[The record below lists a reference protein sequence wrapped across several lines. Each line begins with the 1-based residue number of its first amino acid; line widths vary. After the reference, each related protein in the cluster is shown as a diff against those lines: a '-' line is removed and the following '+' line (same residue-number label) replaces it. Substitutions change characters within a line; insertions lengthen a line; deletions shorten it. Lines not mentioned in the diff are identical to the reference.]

1 MATAQTTEREPLCK
15 LIDEYSANPYCLE
28 LIQFFG
34 SHPDT
39 RFSGLA
45 VLHAL
50 SVSGERRYIE
60 MALKHLIDKGI
71 VKTYSENNT
80 PFYFLTD
87 NKVLRQAAL
96 DMAGL
101 DWSEWKDMV
110 QQSYTHIWSY
120 LTPRKAL
127 LASGIK

>member
-1 MATAQTTEREPLCK
+1 MATAQATEREYLCK

-34 SHPDT
+34 WHPNT

-60 MALKHLIDKGI
+60 LALKYLIDKGV
-71 VKTYSENNT
+71 VKTYSENST

-87 NKVLRQAAL
+87 NKVLRQAAV
-96 DMAGL
+96 DIAEL
-101 DWSEWKDMV
+101 DWSEWKDLM
-110 QQSYTHIWSY
+110 QQSYTHLWSY
-120 LTPRKAL
+120 LTPRKT
-127 LASGIK
+127 LASTPK